1 MIPQAYAMAPQTNQ
15 MMQML
20 YSPYGMYQQQQIPTV
35 QMISPVTAIP
45 GATRIRPVATMAAES
60 SVRTTLTVPMN
71 SPEPKQ
77 ILPEILPE
85 PEPESENGQ
94 VLSEVN
100 LPASP
105 LLQSE
110 DGATSVRQEEDDE
123 NALQMDHRVQ
133 QTQSSTPAS
142 ESTLQ
147 HEYNSIPRSIAIT
160 CAINGNGVDDKV
172 EMVLPDIQDEEEEEP
187 LVDTVPAGLQCK
199 SVTYEQSETQQFA
212 QQVTEEEYVNDDKG
226 TDMTTDAA
234 DSLACEHEME
244 TATSNEGLASRA
256 PVDDDISSSEGM
268 MVDGTKESVQ
278 PEVEQLENL
287 LITIMETEFNNSSQK
302 ESSAQDDQEEKLD
315 EKERPA
321 ADGRVESV
329 IHDTVMTTLGCHEND
344 HILPDMPEND
354 TECPV
359 DYVDNELEKTY
370 SYRHRHV
377 RSAPP
382 SPVTRKEPAFREDT
396 VSSSR
401 HGSYYERPR
410 VGSCDNLVL
419 YPRDDDDEK
428 LDQEDNFDEAD
439 MEIEEI
445 PSPHTPFARYGNNAE
460 CARSHTPL
468 SAISGIS
475 VLRVRTDLSKPCSP
489 ASVHSF
495 CHVDSDSLS
504 HDEDSN
510 SGIDNNIIEKD
521 PIDCSQVEEKIKTD
535 HQQQVMS
542 GVCEGTEKVQE
553 SGYVYHHQSVITEHV
568 SSFSVNHS
576 QQQQQPVLT
585 HESYSMTS
593 SKTHSLL
600 NLSESINPTT
610 STESKSFYSTSK
622 SLMPKQSMELLNI
635 NEDAHAGPM
644 NVFEIEGLQIIV
656 PSTFISDSSQK
667 AVSATSQQ
675 SMASS
680 EGAVGIDEEVKSI
693 NMRADETMPPRGEL
707 SEQESNGCTEQSAW
721 QVCQCSHFLLHNFNS
736 TKFEASE
743 STPEFLTIALFR
755 SLSLSFLYVYIF
767 FNIFFFHKPRT
778 MCYSM

>member
-1 MIPQAYAMAPQTNQ
+1 MAPQANQ

-20 YSPYGMYQQQQIPTV
+20 YSPYNMYQQQQIPTV
-35 QMISPVTAIP
+35 QMISPVTTIP
-45 GATRIRPVATMAAES
+45 GATRMRPVTTMGTES

-77 ILPEILPE
+77 ILPEILSESE
-85 PEPESENGQ
+85 PETGQ
-94 VLSEVN
+94 VLPTGN
-100 LPASP
+100 APTSP

-110 DGATSVRQEEDDE
+110 DTAPVGRDQANDD
-123 NALQMDHRVQ
+123 ALHAEHRVVQ
-133 QTQSSTPAS
+133 QTQSSTGAGS
-142 ESTLQ
+142 ESATQ

-160 CAINGNGVDDKV
+160 CAISNSNDKA
-172 EMVLPDIQDEEEEEP
+172 EMVLPDMQEEDEEEP
-187 LVDTVPAGLQCK
+187 VVDVATELPCE
-199 SVTYEQSETQQFA
+199 SVTYEQPGPEQFTR
-212 QQVTEEEYVNDDKG
+212 QVTVEEYVNDDKES
-226 TDMTTDAA
+226 DDVSADAI
-234 DSLACEHEME
+234 DPMACERDME
-244 TATSNEGLASRA
+244 EA
-256 PVDDDISSSEGM
+256 VDDSERPASHGVPGDDVPAKM
-268 MVDGTKESVQ
+268 SMEDEANETVQ
-278 PEVEQLENL
+278 PAVEQLENL
-287 LITIMETEFNNSSQK
+287 LITIMENEFNGVSQK
-302 ESSAQDDQEEKLD
+302 ENCDGQKDDKEKEKMD
-315 EKERPA
+315 EKGEPA
-321 ADGRVESV
+321 LDRVESV

-344 HILPDMPEND
+344 HILPDMQEND
-354 TECPV
+354 TECQNEYM
-359 DYVDNELEKTY
+359 DHELERTY
-370 SYRHRHV
+370 WYRHRHV

-382 SPVTRKEPAFREDT
+382 SPFMRKEPTFREDT

-401 HGSYYERPR
+401 YGSYFERRR
-410 VGSCDNLVL
+410 VGSCDNLTL
-419 YPRDDDDEK
+419 YFREHDDDDDDDVVVDVDEK
-428 LDQEDNFDEAD
+428 VDDEDNLDEAD

-460 CARSHTPL
+460 CVRSHTPL

-489 ASVHSF
+489 VSVRSF

-510 SGIDNNIIEKD
+510 SGIDHNVVEKD

-535 HQQQVMS
+535 HQQQAM
-542 GVCEGTEKVQE
+542 GTVCESAEKLQE
-553 SGYVYHHQSVITEHV
+553 SSYVYHHQSVITEHV

-576 QQQQQPVLT
+576 QQQQQQPVLAH
-585 HESYSMTS
+585 HEPYSMTS

-600 NLSESINPTT
+600 NLSESIHPTT
-610 STESKSFYSTSK
+610 SAESKNYHSATK
-622 SLMPKQSMELLNI
+622 PLMPKQSMELLNI

-644 NVFEIEGLQIIV
+644 NVFEFEGLQIIV

-721 QVCQCSHFLLHNFNS
+721 QVC
-736 TKFEASE
+736 
-743 STPEFLTIALFR
+743 
-755 SLSLSFLYVYIF
+755 
-767 FNIFFFHKPRT
+767 
-778 MCYSM
+778 